1 MAEEKRDERKRSPGK
16 FEKVDRW
23 VTALTAIPV
32 LGIILKTAFQKLS
45 EKGAEKLTKKLE
57 TILGF
62 DTTTASKSVAD
73 EIVYAAALYSTEA
86 KLTTEERGKIDDFEV
101 YLRNQNSK
109 KAEAYVLFV
118 AHIVQQLKRETKK
131 SQNPKKGETGPREE
145 TSFIDYEKGFALA
158 GEFFKELLKRD
169 KPEEKVLF
177 LQGKNVFSL
186 ISLEKKSTLPETL
199 RRIAKSTGDAAI
211 QAGKSIAEDQKD
223 NLAKISAELKKIP
236 TITNNGLRE
245 VALPLARRSRKYREK
260 PDWKKWL
267 LN

>member
-1 MAEEKRDERKRSPGK
+1 MADEKKDAGTTSRGPGK
-16 FEKVDRW
+16 FEKIDRW

-62 DTTTASKSVAD
+62 DTTAASKSVAD
-73 EIVYAAALYSTEA
+73 EIVYAAALYSSEA
-86 KLTTEERGKIDDFEV
+86 KLTPDERAKIDNFEV
-101 YLRNQNSK
+101 YLRDQDPK

-145 TSFIDYEKGFALA
+145 TSFTDYEKGFALA
-158 GEFFKELLKRD
+158 EEFFKELLKRD
-169 KPEEKVLF
+169 SDDEKIKF

-186 ISLEKKSTLPETL
+186 ISEKKTSPAGDFFKKTGKKFAESQKENLVEL
-199 RRIAKSTGDAAI
+199 DKSSSSYYDEAKKRYQNRRTK
-211 QAGKSIAEDQKD
+211 
-223 NLAKISAELKKIP
+223 
-236 TITNNGLRE
+236 
-245 VALPLARRSRKYREK
+245 
-260 PDWKKWL
+260 
-267 LN
+267 

>member
-1 MAEEKRDERKRSPGK
+1 MADEKKDAGTTSRGPGK
-16 FEKVDRW
+16 FEKIDRW

-62 DTTTASKSVAD
+62 DTTAASKSVAD
-73 EIVYAAALYSTEA
+73 EIVYAAALYSPEA
-86 KLTTEERGKIDDFEV
+86 KLTPDERAKIDNFEV
-101 YLRNQNSK
+101 YLRNQDPK

-131 SQNPKKGETGPREE
+131 SQNPKKGGTGPREE
-145 TSFIDYEKGFALA
+145 TSFTDYEKGFALA

-169 KPEEKVLF
+169 SDDEKIKF

-186 ISLEKKSTLPETL
+186 ISEKKTSSASDF
-199 RRIAKSTGDAAI
+199 IKKTG
-211 QAGKSIAEDQKD
+211 KKFAESQKK
-223 NLAKISAELKKIP
+223 NLAELDKSSSSYCDEAKKRYQ
-236 TITNNGLRE
+236 N
-245 VALPLARRSRKYREK
+245 RRTK
-260 PDWKKWL
+260 
-267 LN
+267 

>member
-1 MAEEKRDERKRSPGK
+1 MTEEKKEERKRSPGK
-16 FEKVDRW
+16 FEKIDRW

-86 KLTTEERGKIDDFEV
+86 KLTTNDREKIDDFEV
-101 YLRNQNSK
+101 YLRNQDPK

-118 AHIVQQLKRETKK
+118 AHIVMQLKRETKK
-131 SQNPKKGETGPREE
+131 SQNPKKGESGPREE
-145 TSFIDYEKGFALA
+145 TSFTDYEKGFALT

-169 KPEEKVLF
+169 KPEEKVSF

-186 ISLEKKSTLPETL
+186 ISEKKETNDFFQKVAEA
-199 RRIAKSTGDAAI
+199 AKKASLLFAENQKAN
-211 QAGKSIAEDQKD
+211 IAELNKSSSSFYEK
-223 NLAKISAELKKIP
+223 AKERYQ
-236 TITNNGLRE
+236 N
-245 VALPLARRSRKYREK
+245 RRTK
-260 PDWKKWL
+260 
-267 LN
+267 